1 METNGIII
9 NPQSGDAGVH
19 NIDFSVAAVNESI
32 DKEIVFDAVCGNKV
46 APVRIIHEGMREPFA
61 VTEGDFIL
69 SDGGTF
75 NVLKAE
81 FAQDS
86 LPAGYTKLDYLSGN
100 GSRYIATDFC
110 PSYATKIVA
119 DVSDVT
125 SAGNM
130 IYGARDTANGSAPSQ
145 FTMYRRSAG
154 TLRAGYF
161 GTYQDGTVSD
171 TTTRTTITQNRNVTT
186 AYGFTLTNTA
196 VTSGRTTYP
205 LWIFA
210 CNNVGSP
217 FYPATMKLYSM
228 QIYDN
233 DVLVHD
239 FQPCTNESGAD
250 GLWCKVQMKFYGF
263 TE

>member
-1 METNGIII
+1 MATTTKQWENGGSLTATYEG
-9 NPQSGDAGVH
+9 SGDGSAVFTS
-19 NIDFSVAAVNESI
+19 DVNESI
-32 DKEIVFDAVCGNKV
+32 DREMDVTFVDESRTVEV
-46 APVRIIHEGMREPFA
+46 VRTVRQIGMREPFA

-86 LPAGYTKLDYLSGN
+86 LPAGYTKLDYLEGN

-119 DVSDVT
+119 DVSGVT
-125 SAGNM
+125 AAGNM

-186 AYGFTLTNTA
+186 AYGLTLTNTA

-217 FYPATMKLYSM
+217 FYPATMKLYSL

-250 GLWCKVQMKFYGF
+250 GLWCKV
-263 TE
+263 